1 MTQDEKELD
10 NSYKPFPSFSEWSKC
25 SIDKGRWEKYVKQH
39 QDISDVDIEILRKS
53 RNIVS
58 RAAAIETGAIEGL
71 YELDR
76 GFTITV
82 ASEAATWEA
91 ALAGKGEDTQA
102 LIEQQ
107 LSAYE
112 YVLDFATEKEKIVEA
127 WIRQLHIEIC
137 KTQKEYLV
145 QTAVGPQK
153 QELPLGEYKS
163 QSNHVVQQDG
173 EVHSYAPV
181 DFTPSEMGR
190 LCKEINTPEFQN
202 SHSVLQSSYLHYAF
216 VVIHPFADGNG
227 RVARA
232 LGSIFTYRDQSI
244 PLLIHAGN
252 RRHYY
257 ASLTAAD
264 EGRIQEFVDFVFA
277 RCIDAMQLVDESIK
291 SAQVPIFTDA
301 VSEIESL
308 YLTKGGYT
316 HTNVDKA
323 AIDLLNFIKA
333 SLSNK
338 INTIEHVELSFEIQN
353 VNSSGG
359 VVTRDS
365 HRNMANGQTPS
376 LLIKVKASAPANA
389 SVDII
394 LRASVPKDS
403 QIEDDVVISDQK
415 ENEVFTARLTD
426 LIPNQSVSLQ
436 MRVEMFVERLLSEQI
451 GLLLSEAK
459 KSLAS
464 KGYE

>member
-1 MTQDEKELD
+1 MTQNVKNLD
-10 NSYKPFPSFSEWSKC
+10 NLYNPFPSFSEWSKC
-25 SIDKGRWEKYVKQH
+25 FIDSGRWEKYVKQH
-39 QDISDVDIEILRKS
+39 EDISDVDIEILRKS

-112 YVLDFATEKEKIVEA
+112 YVLDFATEKEQIVEA

-145 QTAVGPQK
+145 QTAAGPQK

-190 LCKEINTPEFQN
+190 LCKEINTSGFQN

-244 PLLIHAGN
+244 PLLIHAEN
-252 RRHYY
+252 RRQYY
-257 ASLTAAD
+257 ASLASAD
-264 EGRIQEFVDFVFA
+264 EGKFQGFVDFVFA
-277 RCIDAMQLVDESIK
+277 RCIDAMQLVDEGIK
-291 SAQVPIFTDA
+291 SAQIPVFTDA
-301 VSEIESL
+301 ASEIQSL
-308 YLTKGGYT
+308 YITKGGYT
-316 HTNVDKA
+316 HSNVDKA
-323 AIDLLNFIKA
+323 ANDLLTLFHKILNDKFNA
-333 SLSNK
+333 NK
-338 INTIEHVELSFEIQN
+338 YVELTFN
-353 VNSSGG
+353 VASTNASGCPI
-359 VVTRDS
+359 TRNEY
-365 HRNMANGQTPS
+365 RNMANSGSPGIHLTIS
-376 LLIKVKASAPANA
+376 TSAPANA
-389 SVDII
+389 NVGIM
-394 LRASVPKDS
+394 LGVTVPIDS
-403 QIEDDVVISDQK
+403 LVEDDIVVADRDS
-415 ENEVFTARLTD
+415 NEVFTARLSD

-436 MRVEMFVERLLSEQI
+436 MRAEMFIDRLLSEQI
-451 GLLLSEAK
+451 SNLLTEAK

-464 KGYE
+464 KGY